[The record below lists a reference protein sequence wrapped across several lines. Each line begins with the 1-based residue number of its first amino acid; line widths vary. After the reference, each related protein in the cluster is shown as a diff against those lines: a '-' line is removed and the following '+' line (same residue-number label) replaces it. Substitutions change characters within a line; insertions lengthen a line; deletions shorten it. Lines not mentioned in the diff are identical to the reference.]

1 MTSTALVLG
10 GGGPVGI
17 AWETGLLVS
26 LAEAGV
32 DLASVGRVIGTS
44 AGSVV
49 GAHLALGDD
58 LAERGRRFA
67 EQSAARTGGAPYPES
82 LASRMGQLVE
92 LIAQAAVAE
101 DAQLARANLGHFA
114 LESDTAPEERF
125 VEGFDE
131 LAGRP
136 WPAPFACTAVD
147 ALTGEF
153 VVWDQT
159 SGIDL
164 ELGVAS
170 SCSVPG
176 VFPPITINGRRYIDG
191 GMRSALNADL
201 AVDADATLVVTVTA
215 LNLPVID
222 PRFARMQERRNAE
235 IEALRGAGRDVA
247 VIEPDANFREISG
260 MGMFLMDASRVPSA
274 YDAGLLQGAN
284 EATRVGEWWRRA
296 TAV

>member
-1 MTSTALVLG
+1 
-10 GGGPVGI
+10 
-17 AWETGLLVS
+17 
-26 LAEAGV
+26 
-32 DLASVGRVIGTS
+32 
-44 AGSVV
+44 
-49 GAHLALGDD
+49 
-58 LAERGRRFA
+58 
-67 EQSAARTGGAPYPES
+67 
-82 LASRMGQLVE
+82 
-92 LIAQAAVAE
+92 
-101 DAQLARANLGHFA
+101 
-114 LESDTAPEERF
+114 
-125 VEGFDE
+125 
-131 LAGRP
+131 
-136 WPAPFACTAVD
+136 
-147 ALTGEF
+147 
-153 VVWDQT
+153 VWDQA

-260 MGMFLMDASRVPSA
+260 MGMFLMDASRVPAA
-274 YDAGLLQGAN
+274 YEAGLRQGAH

-296 TAV
+296 TAA